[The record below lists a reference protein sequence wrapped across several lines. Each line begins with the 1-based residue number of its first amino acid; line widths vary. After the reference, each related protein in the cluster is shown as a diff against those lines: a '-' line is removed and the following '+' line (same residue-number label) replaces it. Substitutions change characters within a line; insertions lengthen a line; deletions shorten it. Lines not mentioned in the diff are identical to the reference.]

1 MDIEAIEVAVAE
13 VDETSTAT
21 SAERGVISPV
31 IVDAEMAVDIGIGVA
46 REIDDET
53 DPDLGTDLATDDVIE
68 AVIVL
73 ATDPET
79 VRDLEIDIDPATEA
93 VIEPPRGT
101 RDVTEATTRAAGK

>member
-1 MDIEAIEVAVAE
+1 MDIEAIEVAAAE

-21 SAERGVISPV
+21 SAERGVISPG

-68 AVIVL
+68 ADL